1 MQSPL
6 LPAALI
12 SIVLAAT
19 STQSLAS
26 HAIYQGSIGKS
37 PVTLVIEHTNGV
49 TRGLYS
55 YDRYRTPIRLKP
67 TFLNTPMRKAM
78 DELDPEGL
86 PVARLHFNTTN
97 FYPNTPLISG
107 TWTDYR
113 SGRSLPMTLKPQGF
127 LEDFLRDENS
137 GTQTH
142 SLLQAESSE
151 RFYFQ
156 IPMML
161 SYDAIGAIEVMDKAT
176 GKRVQVLALS
186 LPNICN
192 RGINT
197 VRVEQQDEHL
207 QVHVDKGRH
216 CAGASFKWN
225 DTERRFMQL

>member
-6 LPAALI
+6 LSAALI
-12 SIVLAAT
+12 GIVLAAT

-26 HAIYQGSIGKS
+26 SYAIYQGSIGKS
-37 PVTLVIEHTNGV
+37 PVTLVIEYTNGV
-49 TRGLYS
+49 TRGIYS
-55 YDRYRTPIRLKP
+55 YDRDRTPIRLKP

-86 PVARLHFNTTN
+86 PVARLHFHSTN

-113 SGRSLPMTLKPQGF
+113 SGRSLPMTLKPTGF
-127 LEDFLRDENS
+127 LGDENLE
-137 GTQTH
+137 TQTH

-186 LPNICN
+186 LPNVCN

-207 QVHVDKGRH
+207 RVHVDKSQH

-225 DTERRFMQL
+225 DAERRFMQL

>member
-12 SIVLAAT
+12 GIVLAAT
-19 STQSLAS
+19 STQSLAAS
-26 HAIYQGSIGKS
+26 YAIYQGSIGKS

-49 TRGLYS
+49 TRGIYS

-67 TFLNTPMRKAM
+67 TFLNTPLRKAM

-86 PVARLHFNTTN
+86 PTARLHFHSTN

-113 SGRSLPMTLKPQGF
+113 SGRSLPMTLKPTG
-127 LEDFLRDENS
+127 FLRDENS
-137 GTQTH
+137 GAQTH

-151 RFYFQ
+151 HFYFQ
-156 IPMML
+156 IPLML

-176 GKRVQVLALS
+176 GKRVQVLALT

-192 RGINT
+192 RGIDT

-207 QVHVDKGRH
+207 QVHVDKRQH
-216 CAGASFKWN
+216 CAGASFKW
-225 DTERRFMQL
+225 DDDERRFIRL